1 MSDGIYVDRYAVRY
15 VEFPDGSWSMS
26 KYRCNEHGSVEGVDH
41 VRGEGSNS
49 PSKPEWLRTI
59 VDVATVAGA
68 FMAVTHPPPN
78 RILWFEM
85 TPGNK
90 LIKFTEDIT

>member
-1 MSDGIYVDRYAVRY
+1 MSYSTPPDKYTVRY
-15 VEFPDGSWSMS
+15 VEHPDRSWSLT
-26 KYRCNEHGSVEGVDH
+26 KYLCNAHGSVDGVEQI
-41 VRGEGSNS
+41 RGDYH
-49 PSKPEWLRTI
+49 PHQPEWLRTI
-59 VDVATVAGA
+59 VDVATIAGA
-68 FMAVTHPPPN
+68 FLPVEYPPPN

>member
-1 MSDGIYVDRYAVRY
+1 MSYTVRY
-15 VEFPDGSWSMS
+15 VEYPDGSWSLS
-26 KYRCNEHGSVEGVDH
+26 KYRCNEHGSVEGVEQL
-41 VRGEGSNS
+41 RGEGSNLRNQ
-49 PSKPEWLRTI
+49 PEWLRTI

-68 FMAVTHPPPN
+68 FVSVKYPPPN